1 MKLLTITALFLTL
14 SSCGLQ
20 NQIDNL
26 RRDHKKSE
34 LRDREQDRRLD
45 ALEADMATAREH
57 LTLLNNTLSNE
68 ELESSG
74 LQSLVTIL
82 QGQVNSALVQ
92 IAVLQGYNNIV
103 EIKDP
108 CGAQG
113 AYNEVLLKLSNGK
126 YLASFSENSQGKNT
140 RFVVLTDGTFQTT
153 DGSGCYFTISDGGT
167 VISNEHN

>member
-1 MKLLTITALFLTL
+1 MKILTITALFLTL

-20 NQIDNL
+20 SQINDIRN
-26 RRDHKKSE
+26 RSE
-34 LRDREQDRRLD
+34 NRYQEQDRRLD
-45 ALEADMATAREH
+45 ALEADMAAARSQ
-57 LTLLNNTLSNE
+57 LTTLNDTLSNE

-82 QGQVNSALVQ
+82 QGQVSTALVQ
-92 IAVLQGYNNIV
+92 IAVLQGYNNII

-126 YLASFSENSQGKNT
+126 YLASFSENANGKNT
-140 RFVVLTDGTFQTT
+140 RFVVLTDGTFRTT

-167 VISNEHN
+167 VISGEHN